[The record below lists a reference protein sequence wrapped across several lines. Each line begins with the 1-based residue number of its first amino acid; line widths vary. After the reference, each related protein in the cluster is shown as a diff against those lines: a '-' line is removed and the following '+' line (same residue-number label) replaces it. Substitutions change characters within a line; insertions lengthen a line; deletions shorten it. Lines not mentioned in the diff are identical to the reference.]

1 AARRFGEERQVR
13 IVGERHFRAGDRL
26 EVERLR
32 ALGEGHRAVHTVA
45 VGEGEGAVAEAV
57 GGGGQVLGEGGAVEE
72 REGRVAVELCVGGQ
86 ETNAAVRRSE
96 RTIRR
101 SRDLRTAPL
110 VHRLRVSPRNTDAK

>member
-1 AARRFGEERQVR
+1 MR

-32 ALGEGHRAVHTVA
+32 ALGEGHRAVQTVA

-72 REGRVAVELCVGGQ
+72 REGRVAVEL
-86 ETNAAVRRSE
+86 
-96 RTIRR
+96 
-101 SRDLRTAPL
+101 
-110 VHRLRVSPRNTDAK
+110 